1 MIRNPL
7 DLLKLALVAAVWMGV
22 AVHAGAQD
30 DAGGATLYVNDGAGS
45 SYVSSGDGLV
55 TSSATLTETG
65 GGTLTLAGANS
76 YTGGTLDL
84 SGSVSGVGVVSGPV
98 TVAAAASSGTLMAGS
113 SALAGNGL
121 TLNTGVNLYANATL
135 GFALGPSA
143 SAITSTQSG
152 PLQFAP
158 ASSSSTYTYITGG
171 SVIGVGAV
179 GEGTTLL
186 DFTGGDLTG
195 SRTLSPTNTF
205 QNLQLYLNNGDLI
218 QVTGSA
224 TIISAPPPT
233 HFSAGVDALGETL
246 PVFDSAS
253 ASPGGSNATI
263 TVVPEPSAWMLVL
276 AGVGLL
282 IFWRRVTRGSC

>member
-1 MIRNPL
+1 MILNPH
-7 DLLKLALVAAVWMGV
+7 DLLKLALVAAIWMGV
-22 AVHAGAQD
+22 ALHASAQD
-30 DAGGATLYVNDGAGS
+30 DAGGATLYVNDGGGS

-84 SGSVSGVGVVSGPV
+84 SGSVSGAV

>member
-30 DAGGATLYVNDGAGS
+30 DAGGATLYVNDGGGS

-84 SGSVSGVGVVSGPV
+84 SGSVSGAV

-179 GEGTTLL
+179 GDGTTLL
-186 DFTGGDLTG
+186 DFTGGDLTASG
-195 SRTLSPTNTF
+195 TLLSSNTDYSG
-205 QNLQLYLNNGDLI
+205 LQLYLNYGNLV
-218 QVTGSA
+218 QVTGSNS
-224 TIISAPPPT
+224 IISAPPPT

-276 AGVGLL
+276 AGVGVLF
-282 IFWRRVTRGSC
+282 FWRRVKQANF

>member
-30 DAGGATLYVNDGAGS
+30 DAGGATLYVNDGGDS

-84 SGSVSGVGVVSGPV
+84 SGSVSGAV

-143 SAITSTQSG
+143 ITSTQSS

-158 ASSSSTYTYITGG
+158 ASSNSTYTYITGG

-179 GEGTTLL
+179 GDGTTLL